1 MGHPT
6 SFPSLSIPSEEF
18 TIVQCS
24 TTVVSSY
31 QVSVIA
37 TRSQF
42 SCGIM
47 NFSFSCSFFLLRAF
61 VWRNIR
67 MVINPAVFFG
77 RSYYSWRTLLRSF
90 HGFHIKKSCNLASL
104 LLHGS
109 SYPISIITSADWKAS
124 IIHCPS
130 KIGVHPRLISSDP
143 DFIPFPFHS
152 EFKVPSIRPTIS
164 CSKVLFPLW
173 DRCMPSIVNRLQ
185 ICDQKPQNSS
195 GVTRLGERYSSV
207 WFSHFYPH
215 HFLQLAG

>member
-42 SCGIM
+42 SCCIM

-67 MVINPAVFFG
+67 LVINPAVFL
-77 RSYYSWRTLLRSF
+77 WE
-90 HGFHIKKSCNLASL
+90 KL
-104 LLHGS
+104 LLLKDPSQEFSWIPHQEILQ
-109 SYPISIITSADWKAS
+109 PCIFAATWVIIPYLYYYFSRLKGFNNTLSLKDWCAS
-124 IIHCPS
+124 
-130 KIGVHPRLISSDP
+130 
-143 DFIPFPFHS
+143 
-152 EFKVPSIRPTIS
+152 
-164 CSKVLFPLW
+164 
-173 DRCMPSIVNRLQ
+173 
-185 ICDQKPQNSS
+185 
-195 GVTRLGERYSSV
+195 
-207 WFSHFYPH
+207 
-215 HFLQLAG
+215 